1 MNTMKKKE
9 FEANPMKR
17 MNHTKE
23 NTSPQRQMAGLTCPQ
38 CHTFIPTSISELLSS
53 MALVCF
59 CRQLRFSIAP
69 HNSQTTLEA

>member
-23 NTSPQRQMAGLTCPQ
+23 NTSPQRQMAGL
-38 CHTFIPTSISELLSS
+38 
-53 MALVCF
+53 
-59 CRQLRFSIAP
+59 
-69 HNSQTTLEA
+69 